1 MKITKVAHQNTSLIA
16 AYNAES
22 VLITEV
28 NQSKGANSTHCRGTY
43 LFTIDNKIRSDF

>member
-16 AYNAES
+16 AFNAKSEF
-22 VLITEV
+22 ITEV
-28 NQSKGANSTHCRGTY
+28 NQSKGANATHCRGTY